1 MIKIFS
7 LCLMALSFMVAAA
20 APSSA
25 APSERYG
32 KQKVVYHI
40 NYDGGKDAQAY
51 KIALRNVRHHIEAVG
66 KDNIEVKIVL
76 HGDGVNLLRDANK
89 NLVLQGT
96 VSNLKNQNVSFAVCQ
111 NTLVGRKL
119 DKDKD
124 LFEVFDEDIV
134 PSGVAE
140 LSYLQAQ
147 GYTYI
152 KP

>member
-1 MIKIFS
+1 MIRIFS
-7 LCLMALSFMVAAA
+7 FCLLAASLLTAAVAPSAA
-20 APSSA
+20 APSD
-25 APSERYG
+25 RYG

-40 NYDGGKDAQAY
+40 NYDGEKDDKAY
-51 KIALRNVRHHIEAVG
+51 KRALHNVQNHIWAVG
-66 KDNIEVKIVL
+66 KENLEVRIVL

-89 NLVLQGT
+89 NLQLQGV
-96 VSNLKNQNVSFAVCQ
+96 VSNLKNQNVSFAVCK
-111 NTLVGRKL
+111 NTLESRGL
-119 DKDKD
+119 NKDD
-124 LFEVFDEDIV
+124 LFEVFEEDIV